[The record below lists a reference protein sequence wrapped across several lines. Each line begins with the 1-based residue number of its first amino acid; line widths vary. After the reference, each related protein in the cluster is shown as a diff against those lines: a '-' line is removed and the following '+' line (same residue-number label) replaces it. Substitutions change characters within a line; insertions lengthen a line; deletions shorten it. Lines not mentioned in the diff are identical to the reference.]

1 MDIIEVID
9 DDVDAFGD
17 SAPNHANPDAE
28 RRRWV
33 GPAAAALLATVIGY
47 GLASSASS
55 SDAPNTVTATTTT
68 ASATTAATTAST
80 APPALPTTFA
90 ATVPFLAAE
99 LPATFGVHYAN
110 VQALDHALTQASAY
124 ELWATKGASANSG
137 SWFSVTTAPGASTL
151 SAPNAYRVETDRVS
165 IAISHVRGG
174 QTVTRFTVDGF
185 GVSITSFGWSDDD
198 LARLAA
204 SVHPTGRAVEFT
216 DSWFAPDHRIV
227 STVQP
232 WLAVQSIVTEQIS
245 YVSADDPTA
254 AISITVGRR
263 TRDFDRGAAGDR
275 YFALRFLL
283 EDSTPFDVNGLTA
296 VAGKIVGRNDDT
308 MATWIDGDNVIT
320 LSSPMPV
327 ADVIDV
333 ARTVHQ
339 VPSSE
344 WEGMRAEALR
354 VNSPRSA
361 IVPSQVPSISSGAD
375 AASLP
380 WVIGVTMSYSGSQ
393 RQVNWRWEGGGVSSV
408 ANDHPQITTVVD
420 DARTYVLAD
429 LPRSITAATAHLLV
443 ARAGLDPIVVPFN
456 DAGPAMDR
464 TFAAYV
470 FSEATPYTAEIVG
483 DDGAILAAWPAT

>member
-17 SAPNHANPDAE
+17 SAPNHVQPDDE
-28 RRRWV
+28 TRRWV
-33 GPAAAALLATVIGY
+33 RPAVVAMLAALIGY

-55 SDAPNTVTATTTT
+55 SDAPSAATASTTT
-68 ASATTAATTAST
+68 ASTTSAST
-80 APPALPTTFA
+80 APPALHTTFA

-99 LPATFGVHYAN
+99 LPATFGVHYAS
-110 VQALDHALTQASAY
+110 VQATGGALAQTSAY

-137 SWFSVTTAPGASTL
+137 SWFSVTTTPGASTL
-151 SAPNAYRVETDRVS
+151 SASNAYRVESDGVS
-165 IAISHVRGG
+165 IAISHVSGG
-174 QTVTRFTVDGF
+174 QAVTRFTVDGF
-185 GVSITSFGWSDDD
+185 GVSITSFGWNDDD
-198 LARLAA
+198 LVRLAGA
-204 SVHPTGRAVEFT
+204 VHPAESAVEFT
-216 DSWFAPDHRIV
+216 DAWFTPGHRIV

-263 TRDFDRGAAGDR
+263 TRNFDRGAAGDR

-283 EDSTPFDVNGLTA
+283 ADSTPFDVNGLPA
-296 VAGKIVGRNDDT
+296 VAGKIVGQSDDA
-308 MATWIDGDNVIT
+308 MAAWIDGDNVIT
-320 LSSPMPV
+320 VSSPMTV

-344 WEGMRAEALR
+344 WEGMKAEALR

-361 IVPSQVPSISSGAD
+361 IVPSQVPSVSSGVD
-375 AASLP
+375 AESLP
-380 WVIGVTMSYSGSQ
+380 WAIGVTMSYSGRQ
-393 RQVNWRWEGGGVSSV
+393 RHVNWRWAGSGVGSV
-408 ANDHPQITTVVD
+408 ANDRPQITTLVD
-420 DARTYVLAD
+420 NARTYVLAD
-429 LPRSITAATAHLLV
+429 LPRSSTAPTAHLQV
-443 ARAGLDPIVVPFN
+443 VRAGLDPIVVPFN
-456 DAGPAMDR
+456 DAGSAMDR

-470 FSEATPYTAEIVG
+470 FSEATPYTAEIVD